1 MIGLRTTRVCA
12 VVTHG
17 RRRTRQADVVA
28 ALVADVVAALV
39 AAGLRTDVVAGPR
52 PDVMD
57 AG

>member
-28 ALVADVVAALV
+28 VLV
-39 AAGLRTDVVAGPR
+39 AAGLRPDVVDAAGLR
-52 PDVMD
+52 PDVVD